1 MNPEKKIKVPRII
14 KYLLWLLLPVVAAA
28 AIYYNLWIENPLP
41 SDEHMLDNFK
51 AHRADFVE
59 AVRRY
64 RNYPRPPHTDTSFW
78 YKEGDTLELYKRA
91 GIDGI
96 DHSALNPYLPNP
108 YSIETAKFVSEKTRN
123 AKDFMLFHRYGV
135 LRITPATNPRI
146 NHPDQIDDHSRYR
159 RNTLIHGVIW
169 KDYYFFP
176 EAPRIENAE
185 LLGPVD
191 QKGEYTYRLRVLPSL
206 NRFPDHWKDFECVYR
221 QIEPQWFLRMCNG
234 H

>member
-1 MNPEKKIKVPRII
+1 MNPSKKKTTTRIS
-14 KYLLWLLLPVVAAA
+14 KYLCWLWLPGIAAFF
-28 AIYYNLWIENPLP
+28 YWYLWIWNPLP
-41 SDEHMLDNFK
+41 SDEQMIANFK

-64 RNYPRPPHTDTSFW
+64 RDYPRQPDKDTSFW
-78 YKEGDTLELYKRA
+78 FKEGDTLELYKRA

-108 YSIETAKFVSEKTRN
+108 YSIETAILVGEKTRN
-123 AKDFMLFHRYGV
+123 AKDFMIFFRYGV
-135 LRITPATNPRI
+135 LRIKPASTPRI
-146 NHPDQIDDHSRYR
+146 DHPYQSDDSGYR
-159 RNTLIHGVIW
+159 RNTLVYNVIW

-176 EAPRIENAE
+176 EVPLIENGE
-185 LLGPVD
+185 LLGPVN
-191 QKGEYTYRLRVLPSL
+191 QKGEYTYRLRVFPSL
-206 NRFPDHWKDFECVYR
+206 NNFPNHWKDFECVYR